1 MNKPSVLTT
10 TLVLAAASLLTV
22 ALLSWVL
29 RRMEMATA
37 LHALLCATAA
47 ISLPLLAYWRSA
59 NRSRQLADTI
69 AHSIDR
75 LMIGTAESAFFM
87 DAIKLKIEKEK
98 EQTGIIARSAN
109 DLAQSTRE
117 LTDSATSAA
126 QLAAEVRTESQGGV
140 TTADT
145 GLRNITTAEQ
155 DAAAAAE
162 RMTQLKNSAQRI
174 HGVTD
179 LISEVAA
186 RTNLLAINAAI
197 EAARSGSHGR
207 GFAVIAAEVRQL
219 ALRTKGATDD
229 ISLMVSD
236 VTEEIHQA
244 TCRIQQ
250 LAEKITEL
258 TGNVAGIRDSFGN
271 ITRLANHS
279 EESTRQIAS
288 TCLGQVSATQQI
300 ASDSAV
306 IVGSMQVN
314 VSELPSMR
322 LSIEKVSELAERL
335 HCASALLGTP
345 THHDAIRQAATG
357 AASAIGK
364 LFERAIAAGEIGQ
377 EALFSRHY
385 QPIPDTNP
393 PKFTTPFD
401 AYTDRV
407 LPAIQEA
414 LLTRFPDLIYAG
426 AVDDHGYFPTHN
438 RKFCKALTGNPAA
451 DLAGNRTKRIFSDR
465 TGQRCGSS
473 RQPFLLQTYKRDTGE
488 VMHDLSV
495 PIYVHGKHWGGFRT
509 GYNASLSYEEVK
521 HPYQQVA
528 LAR

>member
-10 TLVLAAASLLTV
+10 TLAVAAASLLLVMVLIWVLQRMAISPTGQ
-22 ALLSWVL
+22 ALLGAVVA
-29 RRMEMATA
+29 M
-37 LHALLCATAA
+37 
-47 ISLPLLAYWRSA
+47 SLPLSAYWRSA
-59 NRSRQLADTI
+59 RSSRQLADTLS
-69 AHSIDR
+69 HSIDR

-98 EQTGIIARSAN
+98 EQAGTIAHSASH
-109 DLAQSTRE
+109 LVQSTTA
-117 LTDSATSAA
+117 LTDSATGAA
-126 QLAAEVRTESQGGV
+126 RMAADVRTESQGGV
-140 TTADT
+140 TTAES

-155 DAAAAAE
+155 EAAAAAE
-162 RMTQLKNSAQRI
+162 QMAQLKNSAQRI
-174 HGVTD
+174 HGVTE

-236 VTEEIHQA
+236 VTTEIHQA
-244 TCRIQQ
+244 TTRIQQ

-271 ITRLANHS
+271 ITRLANCS

-288 TCLGQVSATQQI
+288 TCIDQVRATQQI
-300 ASDSAV
+300 ASGSAV

-314 VSELPSMR
+314 VSELPAMR
-322 LSIEKVSELAERL
+322 TSIEKVSELAEQL
-335 HCASALLGTP
+335 HCAGTLLGTP
-345 THHDAIRQAATG
+345 TRHDAIRLAAT
-357 AASAIGK
+357 AAAGAIGK
-364 LFERAIAAGEIGQ
+364 LFEHAIAAGEISHD
-377 EALFSRHY
+377 ALFNRRY
-385 QPIPDTNP
+385 QQIPDTDP
-393 PKFTTPFD
+393 PKFTTLFD
-401 AYTDRV
+401 AYTDRA
-407 LPAIQEA
+407 LPVIQEA
-414 LLTRFPDLIYAG
+414 MLDRFSDLIYAG

-438 RKFCKALTGNPAA
+438 KKFCKPLTGNHAA

-473 RQPFLLQTYKRDTGE
+473 KQPFLLQTYKRDTGE

-495 PIYVHGKHWGGFRT
+495 PIYVNGKHWGGFRT
-509 GYNASLSYEEVK
+509 GYSANSASQPAASAIQTVL
-521 HPYQQVA
+521 
-528 LAR
+528 LTG